1 MKKLAKFATISF
13 VSVGLLAGAAQVGT
27 PTVEAKGPVVN
38 APAGCYGPFSYTVKS
53 GDTLSKIASRYGLST
68 SYLANLNNIS
78 NPDLIYVG
86 QTLKVYNCN

>member
-38 APAGCYGPFSYTVKS
+38 APDRCIGPFYYTVKY
-53 GDTLSKIASRYGLST
+53 GDTLSDIAYRYGLTT
-68 SYLANLNNIS
+68 SYLASINNIS
-78 NPDLIYVG
+78 NPNQIYVG
-86 QTLKVYNCN
+86 QALKVYNCK

>member
-38 APAGCYGPFSYTVKS
+38 APAGCYGPVYYTVKY
-53 GDTLSKIASRYGLST
+53 GDTLSEIAYKYGLTT
-68 SYLANLNNIS
+68 SYLASLNNIT
-78 NPDLIYVG
+78 NPNQIYVG
-86 QTLKVYNCN
+86 QRLKAYNCN